1 MRIAISG
8 SAGSGKT
15 SLVKSLSEQLNMKII
30 VEQYDDFFDE
40 KGRHIK
46 PPKKLM
52 QKIDEVLDL
61 KHQQELESENF
72 IADRCPIDLFNLWM
86 TRGFHSSKKHTDE
99 FQQKCIEY
107 LKKYD
112 HIILIP
118 WGDIPL
124 KQVEKEEVSNRKRV
138 MKPWVQFQHHSTII
152 GMAMQWVPL
161 NKIVAVPKGLDGV
174 EGRSKYVVNTLSKK
188 RN

>member
-1 MRIAISG
+1 MRIAVSG

-15 SLVKSLSEQLNMKII
+15 SLVESLSKQLNLKII
-30 VEQYDDFFDE
+30 SEQYENFFDE
-40 KGRHIK
+40 HGRHIK

-52 QKIDEVLDL
+52 QKIDQVLDN
-61 KHQQELESENF
+61 KHQQELKADNF

-86 TRGFHSSKKHTDE
+86 TRGYHSGKDHTDE
-99 FQQKCIEY
+99 FQGKCIEY

-112 HIILIP
+112 YVILIP

-124 KQVEKEEVSNRKRV
+124 KQIEQKNSNRKRV

-161 NKIVAVPKGLDGV
+161 NKIIAVPKGLIGV
-174 EGRSKYVVNTLSKK
+174 KQRNNYVIDLLEKNK
-188 RN
+188 N